1 VENKWLMIKE
11 EMEFMNTV
19 GITITTDLGNLGY
32 LYIRVEVSGS
42 ATRGNT
48 EEERKYQNGCR

>member
-1 VENKWLMIKE
+1 MIKE